1 MPEATYEQTAY
12 QEQGYLVVPEVVDA
26 ALVDEARRHIGW
38 LMEQNPGVRP
48 EHLGHTL
55 MRDDPFWVR
64 LVSDERILDVAERFI
79 GPDIAL
85 FASHYIAKPPGEGLP
100 VLWHQDAGYWPLDPM
115 EVVTVWLALDD
126 SGPDNGCV
134 RVIPGSHLWDV
145 KPLRANS
152 ATPSV
157 LGSEIDVDP
166 GLIDESQATDLVVP
180 AGGVSVHHPNIVHSS
195 HANTSSRWRRGLT
208 IRYIP
213 TTTRIVSDRQWPAAF
228 LLRGSAVDGVNI
240 YLPWPRYVEGMHFP
254 FAGCDAWR

>member
-1 MPEATYEQTAY
+1 MPKATYEQTTY
-12 QEQGYLVVPEVVDA
+12 QEHGYLVVPDVVDA
-26 ALVDEARRHIGW
+26 ALVDEARRHVGW
-38 LMEQNPGVRP
+38 LMEHNPNVRP

-145 KPLRANS
+145 QPLRPNS

-166 GLIDESQATDLVVP
+166 ALIDEAQATDLVVP
-180 AGGVSVHHPNIVHSS
+180 AGGVSVHHPNTVHGS
-195 HANTSSRWRRGLT
+195 HANTSRRWRRGLT

-213 TTTRIVSDRQWPAAF
+213 STTRIVSDQQWPAAF
-228 LLRGSAVDGVNI
+228 LLRGRAVEGVNS
-240 YLPWPRYVEGMHFP
+240 YLPWPRYVEGRHFP
-254 FAGCDAWR
+254 FAGCDTWR